1 MKDNPLFEM
10 YIICW
15 IAQKDLLDFWKAKML
30 VATFT
35 VMPILLMSLFGFMF
49 PQTGTSNPFSGKMSS
64 PYKTVPMALVVEDS
78 GSFALQVADQFKD
91 MASSTGL
98 LEIRDFA
105 SFGSAKER
113 IIAGG
118 LRGVIVIPAG
128 FTEAFNSRR
137 QATVLITMDDTNP
150 TMASIVYGETSSILM
165 IISNRLGA
173 SLISAINSSIDPSFI
188 SEPISVER
196 RNLISSTTNTFQ
208 FLAPGFMALTVVTG
222 TLAGLGA
229 AIAREKEQGTM
240 DGMIVAPIPRYA
252 IVIGKTLAQTVR
264 GMIQA
269 SVILCISILFFGVK
283 IYGSPFLMVLVMVL
297 GVASFAGIGIIATSI
312 APEQETAMSMMM
324 LLQFPMMFLSGVVL
338 PMEQLPDW
346 LQSVGRMLPLY
357 YAADALRK
365 VIVLSA
371 SLTQILPD
379 VIVLVVYATVTLGVA
394 IPVFKKAMSK

>member
-10 YIICW
+10 YIIFR

-78 GSFALQVADQFKD
+78 GSFALQIADQFKD

-113 IIAGG
+113 IIVGG

-150 TMASIVYGETSSILM
+150 TMASIVYGEASSILM

-173 SLISAINSSIDPSFI
+173 SLISAINSSIPH
-188 SEPISVER
+188 R
-196 RNLISSTTNTFQ
+196 
-208 FLAPGFMALTVVTG
+208 
-222 TLAGLGA
+222 
-229 AIAREKEQGTM
+229 
-240 DGMIVAPIPRYA
+240 PRYSKGNPPSCFYT
-252 IVIGKTLAQTVR
+252 IILVR
-264 GMIQA
+264 
-269 SVILCISILFFGVK
+269 
-283 IYGSPFLMVLVMVL
+283 
-297 GVASFAGIGIIATSI
+297 TS
-312 APEQETAMSMMM
+312 Q
-324 LLQFPMMFLSGVVL
+324 G
-338 PMEQLPDW
+338 
-346 LQSVGRMLPLY
+346 
-357 YAADALRK
+357 
-365 VIVLSA
+365 
-371 SLTQILPD
+371 
-379 VIVLVVYATVTLGVA
+379 
-394 IPVFKKAMSK
+394 